1 MKYLFKL
8 MNFFPSI
15 TCCRYETLVL
25 VAGGIGITP
34 FLSILQEISSARA
47 NGRHKL
53 PSRIQLIYAVKK
65 SIDISLLGPVFYQLP
80 DLEKSCHLKLEV
92 FVTQEIQSGDKTLRE
107 VLDEVS
113 QIQTINFPTASSS
126 YATYVVENL
135 YWMAAIV
142 GISTVVFLV
151 SLTFFNHFF
160 FLHPSVKPSKQK
172 IPSSITD
179 LFLLCSFASAITC
192 GILVAAIARWRRLRK
207 ELPSF
212 SGLQT
217 EARIPTS
224 SQEMVKVPQ
233 EHEIHFGRR
242 PNFKGT
248 HFP

>member
-15 TCCRYETLVL
+15 TCCRYDTLVL

-34 FLSILQEISSARA
+34 FLSILQEISSARV
-47 NGRHKL
+47 NCRHKL
-53 PSRIQLIYAVKK
+53 PSRIQIIYAVKK
-65 SIDISLLGPVFYQLP
+65 SIDISLLSPVFCQLL

-92 FVTQEIQSGDKTLRE
+92 FVTQEIQSVDKTLRE

-113 QIQTINFPTASSS
+113 QIQTINFTTASSS

-142 GISTVVFLV
+142 GISAVVFLAC
-151 SLTFFNHFF
+151 LTLFNHYF

-192 GILVAAIARWRRLRK
+192 GVLVAAIARWRRLRK

-212 SGLQT
+212 SALPN

-224 SQEMVKVPQ
+224 SLEMDKVPR